1 MTRPHFRLEPIVDLV
16 SDETLGFEL
25 LAGAD
30 RCPDW
35 TDDGWRTWYAR
46 MADLFRAHI
55 PASVRIFVNVDA
67 HQALDPVIIE
77 GLLAIPG
84 RDRLVV
90 EWTEHIPPRTP
101 RRGLLRSISV
111 RLCAT
116 DASRLCA
123 GN

>member
-1 MTRPHFRLEPIVDLV
+1 MDLF

-55 PASVRIFVNVDA
+55 PPSSKVYWPSRGGIGWWWSGPSAFAQDSTPRIFAKLQRAPLSD
-67 HQALDPVIIE
+67 
-77 GLLAIPG
+77 
-84 RDRLVV
+84 
-90 EWTEHIPPRTP
+90 
-101 RRGLLRSISV
+101 
-111 RLCAT
+111 
-116 DASRLCA
+116 
-123 GN
+123 